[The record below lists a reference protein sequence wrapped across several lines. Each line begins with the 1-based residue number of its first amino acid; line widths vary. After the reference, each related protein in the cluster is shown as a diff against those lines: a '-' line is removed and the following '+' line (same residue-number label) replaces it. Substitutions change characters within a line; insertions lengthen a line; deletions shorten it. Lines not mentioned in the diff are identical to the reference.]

1 MHLIHSIW
9 LPYCIADTEHRHT
22 YNILHLWCYVQ
33 PGFTDWISVIPK
45 CYIWVWSR
53 KDNHFSYWK
62 NFPWASSCQ
71 KFVYP
76 MINYNL
82 ILLRQHHSARKKRR
96 VMLAFLRLNFC
107 PISVI
112 GKTFNRIITKLWE
125 ILTNKLL
132 DSSIQK
138 TFFGGLI
145 AQWNT
150 FSFDSLLAKAN

>member
-1 MHLIHSIW
+1 MSSIMHLIHSIW
-9 LPYCIADTEHRHT
+9 LPYCIADTEHRHA

-53 KDNHFSYWK
+53 KDNHFSYGINWK
-62 NFPWASSCQ
+62 NFPWAISCQ

-82 ILLRQHHSARKKRR
+82 ILLHLHHGAREKRR

-107 PISVI
+107 PISGI
-112 GKTFNRIITKLWE
+112 GKLLIESLPNFEKFYITNCLILPSKKNFFQRINGTME
-125 ILTNKLL
+125 H
-132 DSSIQK
+132 
-138 TFFGGLI
+138 F
-145 AQWNT
+145 
-150 FSFDSLLAKAN
+150 